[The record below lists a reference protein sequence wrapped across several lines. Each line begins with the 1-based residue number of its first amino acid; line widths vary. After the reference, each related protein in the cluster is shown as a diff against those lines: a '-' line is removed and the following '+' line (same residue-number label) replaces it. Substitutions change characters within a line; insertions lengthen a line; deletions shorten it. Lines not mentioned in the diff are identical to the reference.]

1 MNLSKLF
8 LSLLAA
14 SCLMQTGIASAQ
26 SPAVQ
31 TENVQAQWQPHKL
44 NFQFM
49 GFRTYYSCTSIEDRL
64 EQLLRDLG
72 AKPDVRVSA
81 TGCSPAE
88 ISRTIT
94 ARIHLSMPADA
105 GSTVTTDNPVFPAQ
119 RKTVTL
125 AIHSSGR
132 QIGAGDCELLEQV
145 RDQLLPALQLE
156 IVKDDLRCF
165 PGQEVL
171 GNRTMQIAAL
181 VPVVDGAIK

>member
-14 SCLMQTGIASAQ
+14 SCLLQTGIASTQ
-26 SPAVQ
+26 GPAEQ

-44 NFQFM
+44 DFQFM
-49 GFRTYYSCTSIEDRL
+49 GFRTYYSCTSLEDRL

-72 AKPDVRVSA
+72 AKPDVHVSA
-81 TGCSPAE
+81 TGCSPSE

-94 ARIHLSMPADA
+94 ARIRLSMPANA
-105 GSTVTTDNPVFPAQ
+105 GSAVTADNPVFPAQ

-125 AIHSSGR
+125 AIHSGR

-145 RDQLLPALQLE
+145 RDQLLPALQLK
-156 IVKDDLRCF
+156 IVKDDLHCF

-171 GNRTMQIAAL
+171 GNRTMQVAAL
-181 VPVVDGAIK
+181 VTLAEVAGK